1 MSKNKN
7 RYKILKGQQVQPK
20 DLLTPKGKSIYK
32 VAFHHP
38 CVSGITCVRSTQG
51 DDVVQ
56 MTLLLELPDNPL
68 YPIQERE
75 SIAIKCRKAD
85 KELPEVYATRYDFPL
100 DLPHRNVMP
109 FDRPVSLCVSDV
121 VYDDIRSSFNA
132 FEFVESIRR
141 WFQLNAIGELH
152 EKDRPLEV
160 FFLAPEFS
168 YLNTYFPG
176 KEYLPVKYTS
186 KTPFTSVIEEVR
198 KDKADYSLVSVLTQ
212 ANISGAIRRLPKCM
226 GDLRGLKGA
235 NGMPLTDFILTEV
248 MSKEGV
254 LKSTKPLMICL
265 GMPMKR
271 DERSDLE
278 NVNLFALRFEKP
290 AHDIIHAVKKLG
302 DYATAYIDKLVLK
315 TSVLLT
321 PAELRELAFRNG
333 TLFEEHEITI
343 IGAGSLGSQV
353 LDHFVRCGN
362 VSVVNIV
369 DNDVFAPHNMARHT
383 LEAKDIMKYKVD
395 ALKEKY
401 KGIHGLKINVFRENY
416 LHADKNTSNRIMS
429 TSRLVVD
436 ASTSVSVERKLAL
449 DMPGYPVRRCTVFL
463 NPQGNDV
470 VMMMED
476 KSRLHRLDLLEM
488 DYYRNI
494 ISNDT
499 LVGHLDLPK
508 KHPTNVFSCRSES
521 VVMSFDG
528 IGTLASIVSSQIKI
542 HSVADEA
549 ELMMWRLQIES
560 GEVQRCKLDITEWME
575 IKHGNNTVYISKAVY
590 EEMCEKRTQKLNFPE
605 PVETGGTFIGT
616 YDRDRHIVYVAYMI
630 VAPDDSI
637 FNGTSYIRG
646 VKGLAEEV
654 ERIKILTGYQMVYI
668 GEWHSHPHGCSNTP
682 SSKDR
687 NLYDVMSDEL
697 GKNDYP
703 FVMGVLS
710 DEGLRVEVSM

>member
-1 MSKNKN
+1 MSKN
-7 RYKILKGQQVQPK
+7 RYKIIEGQQVRPQN
-20 DLLTPKGKSIYK
+20 LLTPKGKAVYK
-32 VAFHHP
+32 VALHHP
-38 CVSGITCVRSTQG
+38 CVSDLTCVRSTQG
-51 DDVVQ
+51 DDVIQ
-56 MTLLLELPDNPL
+56 MTLLLEVPDNPL

-75 SIAIKCRKAD
+75 PVAIKCARAD
-85 KELPEVYATRYDFPL
+85 KMLPEVYATRHDFPL

-109 FDRPVSLCVSDV
+109 FDRPVSLCVSDI

-160 FFLAPEFS
+160 FFIAPEFS
-168 YLNTYFPG
+168 YLTAYFAG
-176 KEYLPVKYTS
+176 KEYMAVKYTRR
-186 KTPFTSVIEEVR
+186 TPFTSVIEEVG
-198 KDKADYSLVSVLTQ
+198 KDKSDYSLVSVLTQ
-212 ANISGAIRRLPKCM
+212 ANISGAIRRVPKCM
-226 GDLRGLKGA
+226 GDLRGHQGF
-235 NGMPLTDFILTEV
+235 NGMPLTDYILAEV
-248 MSKEGV
+248 MSKKG
-254 LKSTKPLMICL
+254 LLRSTKPLMVCL
-265 GMPMKR
+265 VMPMKR
-271 DERSDLE
+271 DERSDFE

-302 DYATAYIDKLVLK
+302 DYATTYIDQLVLK

-321 PAELRELAFRNG
+321 PAELRELKFRNG
-333 TLFEEHEITI
+333 TSFEKREITI
-343 IGAGSLGSQV
+343 VGTGSLGSQV

-369 DNDVFAPHNMARHT
+369 DNDVFFPHNMARHT

-401 KGIHGLKINVFRENY
+401 KGIHGLKINVYRENY
-416 LHADKNTSNRIMS
+416 LHADKNTNDRIMK
-429 TSRLVVD
+429 TCQLVVD

-449 DMPGYPVRRCTVFL
+449 DMQSYPVRRCSVFL
-463 NPQGNDV
+463 NPQGTDV

-476 KSRLHRLDLLEM
+476 RARLHRLDLLEM

-494 ISNDT
+494 IYNEA
-499 LVGHLDLPK
+499 LVGHLDLPE

-528 IGTLASIVSSQIKI
+528 IGTLASVVSSQIKI
-542 HSVADEA
+542 RSAVDEA
-549 ELMMWRLQIES
+549 ELVMWRLQMES
-560 GEVQRCKLDITEWME
+560 GDVHRVKLDITEWME
-575 IKHGNNTVYISKAVY
+575 IKQSNNTVYISKAVY
-590 EEMCEKRTQKLNFPE
+590 EDMCELRTQKLALPE

-616 YDRDRHIVYVAYMI
+616 YDKDRHIVYVAYMI

-637 FNGTSYIRG
+637 SSGTSYIRG

-654 ERIKILTGYQMVYI
+654 ERIKMLTGYQMVYI
-668 GEWHSHPHGCSNTP
+668 GEWHSHPHGCSNAP
-682 SSKDR
+682 SAKDKK
-687 NLYDVMSDEL
+687 LYKEMSDEL

-703 FVMGVLS
+703 FVMGILD

>member
-1 MSKNKN
+1 MSKN
-7 RYKILKGQQVQPK
+7 RYKIIEGQQVRPQ
-20 DLLTPKGKSIYK
+20 DLLTPKGKAVYK
-32 VAFHHP
+32 VALHHP
-38 CVSGITCVRSTQG
+38 CVSDLTCVRSTQG
-51 DDVVQ
+51 DDVIQ
-56 MTLLLELPDNPL
+56 MTLLLEVPDNPL

-75 SIAIKCRKAD
+75 PVAIKCARAD
-85 KELPEVYATRYDFPL
+85 KMLPEVYATRHDFPL

-109 FDRPVSLCVSDV
+109 FDRPVSLCVSDI

-152 EKDRPLEV
+152 EKNRPLEV
-160 FFLAPEFS
+160 FFIAPEFS
-168 YLNTYFPG
+168 YLTAYFAG
-176 KEYLPVKYTS
+176 KEYMAVKYTRR
-186 KTPFTSVIEEVR
+186 TPFTSVIEEVG
-198 KDKADYSLVSVLTQ
+198 KDKSDYSLVSVLTQ
-212 ANISGAIRRLPKCM
+212 ANISGAIRRVPKCM
-226 GDLRGLKGA
+226 GDLRGHQGF
-235 NGMPLTDFILTEV
+235 NGMPLTDYILAEV
-248 MSKEGV
+248 MSKEGL
-254 LKSTKPLMICL
+254 LKSTKPLMVCL
-265 GMPMKR
+265 VMPMKR
-271 DERSDLE
+271 DERSDFE

-302 DYATAYIDKLVLK
+302 DYATTYIDQLVLK

-321 PAELRELAFRNG
+321 PAELRELKFRNG
-333 TLFEEHEITI
+333 TSFEKREITI
-343 IGAGSLGSQV
+343 VGTGSLGSQV

-369 DNDVFAPHNMARHT
+369 DNDVFFPHNMARHT

-401 KGIHGLKINVFRENY
+401 KGIHGLKINVYRENY
-416 LHADKNTSNRIMS
+416 LHADKNTNDRIMK
-429 TSRLVVD
+429 TCQLVVD

-449 DMPGYPVRRCTVFL
+449 DMQSYPVRRCSVFL
-463 NPQGNDV
+463 NPQGTDV

-476 KSRLHRLDLLEM
+476 RARLHRLDLLEM

-494 ISNDT
+494 IYNEA
-499 LVGHLDLPK
+499 LVGHLDLPE

-528 IGTLASIVSSQIKI
+528 IGTLASVVSSQIKI
-542 HSVADEA
+542 RSAVDEA
-549 ELMMWRLQIES
+549 ELVMWRLQMES
-560 GEVQRCKLDITEWME
+560 GDVHRVKLDITEWME
-575 IKHGNNTVYISKAVY
+575 IKQSNNTVYISKAVY
-590 EEMCEKRTQKLNFPE
+590 EDMCELRTQKLALPE

-616 YDRDRHIVYVAYMI
+616 YDKDRHIVYVAYMI

-637 FNGTSYIRG
+637 SSGTSYIRG

-654 ERIKILTGYQMVYI
+654 ERIKMLTGYQMVYI
-668 GEWHSHPHGCSNTP
+668 GEWHSHPHGCSNAP
-682 SSKDR
+682 SAKDKK
-687 NLYDVMSDEL
+687 LYKEMSDEL

-703 FVMGVLS
+703 FVMGILD

>member
-1 MSKNKN
+1 MSKN
-7 RYKILKGQQVQPK
+7 RYKIIEGQQVRPQN
-20 DLLTPKGKSIYK
+20 LLTPKGKAVYK
-32 VAFHHP
+32 VALHHP
-38 CVSGITCVRSTQG
+38 CVSDLTCVRSTQG
-51 DDVVQ
+51 DDVIQ
-56 MTLLLELPDNPL
+56 MTLLLEVPDNPL

-75 SIAIKCRKAD
+75 PVAIKCARAD
-85 KELPEVYATRYDFPL
+85 KMLPEVYATRHDFPL

-109 FDRPVSLCVSDV
+109 FDRPVSLCVSDI

-160 FFLAPEFS
+160 FFIAPEFS
-168 YLNTYFPG
+168 YLTAYFAG
-176 KEYLPVKYTS
+176 KEYMAVKYTRR
-186 KTPFTSVIEEVR
+186 TPFTSVIEEVG
-198 KDKADYSLVSVLTQ
+198 KDKSDYSLVSVLTQ
-212 ANISGAIRRLPKCM
+212 ANISGAIRRVPKCM
-226 GDLRGLKGA
+226 GDLRGHQGF
-235 NGMPLTDFILTEV
+235 NGMPLTDYILAEV
-248 MSKEGV
+248 MSKEGL
-254 LKSTKPLMICL
+254 LKSTKPLMVCL
-265 GMPMKR
+265 VMPMKR
-271 DERSDLE
+271 DERSDFE

-302 DYATAYIDKLVLK
+302 NYATTYIDQLVLK

-321 PAELRELAFRNG
+321 PAELRELKFRNG
-333 TLFEEHEITI
+333 TSFEKREITI
-343 IGAGSLGSQV
+343 VGTGSLGSQV

-369 DNDVFAPHNMARHT
+369 DNDVFFPHNMARHT

-401 KGIHGLKINVFRENY
+401 KGIHGLKINVYRENY
-416 LHADKNTSNRIMS
+416 LHADKNTNDRIMK
-429 TSRLVVD
+429 TCQLVVD

-449 DMPGYPVRRCTVFL
+449 DMQSYPVRRCSVFL
-463 NPQGNDV
+463 NPQGTDV

-476 KSRLHRLDLLEM
+476 RARLHRLDLLEM

-494 ISNDT
+494 IYNEA
-499 LVGHLDLPK
+499 LVGHLDLPE

-528 IGTLASIVSSQIKI
+528 IGTLASVVSSQIKI
-542 HSVADEA
+542 RSAVDEA
-549 ELMMWRLQIES
+549 ELVMWRLQMES
-560 GEVQRCKLDITEWME
+560 GDVHRVKLDITEWME
-575 IKHGNNTVYISKAVY
+575 IKQSNNTVYISKAVY
-590 EEMCEKRTQKLNFPE
+590 EDMCELRTQKLALPE

-616 YDRDRHIVYVAYMI
+616 YDKDRHIVYVAYMI

-637 FNGTSYIRG
+637 SSGTSYIRG

-654 ERIKILTGYQMVYI
+654 ERIKMLTGYQMVYI
-668 GEWHSHPHGCSNTP
+668 GEWHSHPHGCSNAP
-682 SSKDR
+682 SAKDKK
-687 NLYDVMSDEL
+687 LYKEMSDEL

-703 FVMGVLS
+703 FVMGILD